1 MAERWCEARHTAT
14 HCVDSPRFPQQ
25 FVTLVPTIWCSG
37 RCQGNWRRHRGS
49 FSEFLILKSDF
60 VSKLNKNREMQ
71 LDWKALNTND
81 DEVRWEQT
89 KFCFFYLASEIY
101 LCPFLS
107 GLFLIV
113 WSRCWKKVTLTS
125 VKQIGQIFAC
135 WFKNRAVILSCVS
148 FSYGYLWFET
158 KHSGVFKE
166 GCSSSEHYLTFPSP
180 LLGWGCCSVPPQA
193 GVHREGG
200 GCVLTVDS
208 LLSPWLLHINNKV
221 SFYFTGGVGPD
232 RRWRVINSE
241 RPAELLPGAQIDW
254 GLFTH
259 PVIALRCCELKVMTN
274 KARLG

>member
-200 GCVLTVDS
+200 G
-208 LLSPWLLHINNKV
+208 
-221 SFYFTGGVGPD
+221 
-232 RRWRVINSE
+232 WRVEGVCSQSIVCSPPDCFTLIIKCLSISQGGSA
-241 RPAELLPGAQIDW
+241 RIDDGEW
-254 GLFTH
+254 LILSALQSCC
-259 PVIALRCCELKVMTN
+259 PALR
-274 KARLG
+274 